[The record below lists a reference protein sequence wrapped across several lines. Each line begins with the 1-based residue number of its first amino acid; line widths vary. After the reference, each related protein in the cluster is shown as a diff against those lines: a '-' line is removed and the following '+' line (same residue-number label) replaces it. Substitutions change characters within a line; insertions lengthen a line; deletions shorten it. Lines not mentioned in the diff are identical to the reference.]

1 MTQSDTMPAAAGAAP
16 EIRTHS
22 ADMTSPVDL
31 PPGGEDDR
39 DGLVWTTSIIAIAAL
54 VLLLLN
60 AAALKGWA
68 YGLEPDTRNERIV
81 ALGEAW
87 YQRVDGYYLNAPL
100 ATMRGWWTS
109 FAALEFG
116 GAGANSGGDGATDQ
130 RPADAEGP
138 GFSIE

>member
-1 MTQSDTMPAAAGAAP
+1 MSAAAP

-39 DGLVWTTSIIAIAAL
+39 DGLIWTTSIIAIAAL

-68 YGLEPDTRNERIV
+68 YDLEPDARSERIV
-81 ALGEAW
+81 GLSEAW
-87 YQRVDGYYLNAPL
+87 YQRVDAYYINAPL

-109 FAALEFG
+109 FVALEFG
-116 GAGANSGGDGATDQ
+116 GIRENSGGDEAADQ
-130 RPADAEGP
+130 RPADADGP